1 MSSNNI
7 ERYKA
12 SQLKNVQMKQ
22 LAILKIID
30 SICKKHDIEYW
41 LDGGTLLG
49 AVRHKGFIP
58 WDDDIDIAMKASDLE
73 RFEKAAK
80 EELPEWLFLQNRH
93 TDPFCKE
100 DITKVRDMN
109 SIYIEYSDTF
119 YEPYERGI
127 YVDIFPMVP
136 YPSISRIFIKKVCRG
151 YSVANSII
159 AKPQRITLRSLS
171 EFLYFSIKKRILSIV
186 WKAVCAIRPQDTFFS
201 NIIKQNGY
209 GIRPR
214 QDAIF
219 PTRPIVFNEETFRGP
234 ANPDAY
240 LKDLYGE
247 YMQLPP
253 EDKRKGHAVFYMESL
268 I

>member
-1 MSSNNI
+1 MGSNNI

-12 SQLKNVQMKQ
+12 SQLRNVQLKQ
-22 LAILKIID
+22 LAILKQID
-30 SICKKHDIEYW
+30 GICKKHSIEYW

-49 AVRHKGFIP
+49 AVRHGGFIP
-58 WDDDIDIAMKASDLE
+58 WDDDIDIAMKASDVE

-100 DITKVRDMN
+100 DITKVRDLN
-109 SIYIEYSDTF
+109 SLYIEYSDTF

-136 YPSISRIFIKKVCRG
+136 YPSISRGFVKKVCRG
-151 YSVANSII
+151 YSVANSIL
-159 AKPQRITLRSLS
+159 AKPQRITFRSLS
-171 EFLYFSIKKRILSIV
+171 EFLYFSIKKRILGIA
-186 WKAVCAIRPQDTFFS
+186 WKIVCAIRPKDTFFS

-209 GIRPR
+209 GIMHLTK
-214 QDAIF
+214 DIF
-219 PTRPIVFNEETFRGP
+219 PISTISFEDTTFCAP
-234 ANPDAY
+234 CNPDGY
-240 LKDLYGE
+240 LSDLYGN

-253 EDKRKGHAVFYMESL
+253 EEKRKGHAIFYVPEL
-268 I
+268 